1 MLKKLGIEDIADK
14 VDKKDT
20 ENKKWIVGMAAVA
33 GTVVLGVV
41 AGLDSTLG
49 GNTHVESIDSDGNQV

>member
-1 MLKKLGIEDIADK
+1 MKDVADK

-20 ENKKWIVGMAAVA
+20 ENKKWILSMAAVA

-41 AGLDSTLG
+41 AGLTSTLG
-49 GNTHVESIDSDGNQV
+49 GNIHVESSDSDGNQI